1 MRSISPTPAPGAGDA
16 GTAADRQRLSESI
29 IAQFRAAFREL
40 RCMGGDRM
48 RRAGVS
54 YTHFHIVSLLDRH
67 GEMPMSRLADMIE
80 VSDSNASGLID
91 RLEERGYVERIRV
104 PDDRRVVHVRATD
117 VGRRMLS
124 EAEVLKEGMVQD
136 VLDRLDTAQ
145 LERLARAVEDL
156 TVAAQATF
164 PELAQHD
171 HVH

>member
-1 MRSISPTPAPGAGDA
+1 MRTIPSPSPDAPTSGD
-16 GTAADRQRLSESI
+16 RRRRELSDSI

-48 RRAGVS
+48 RRSGVNF
-54 YTHFHIVSLLDRH
+54 THFHIVSLLDRH
-67 GEMPMSRLADMIE
+67 GEMPMSRLADMLD
-80 VSDSNASGLID
+80 VSDSNGSGLID

-117 VGRRMLS
+117 AGRRMLE
-124 EAEVLKEGMVQD
+124 EAEVLKSEMVEK
-136 VLDRLDTAQ
+136 VLARLNAAQ
-145 LERLARAVEDL
+145 LEILATAVDDL
-156 TVAAQATF
+156 RVAALTAY